1 MDKLSKNVV
10 LIGMPGCGKT
20 TIGKYISESLNIE
33 FCDVDEYIVERENK
47 SIPEI
52 FKNGEEY
59 FRKIESESVKEV
71 SSTYPKIISTGGG
84 VVKNYKNIEVLG
96 EKGIII
102 FINRPLED
110 IAEDVDIQNRP
121 LLKDGTEKL
130 YMLYN
135 QRYKLYKEYCDYEIL
150 NTNLQEC
157 TDKIISILKDRG

>member
-1 MDKLSKNVV
+1 MEKLSKNIV

-33 FCDVDEYIVERENK
+33 FCDVDEYIVKRENK
-47 SIPEI
+47 SITEI
-52 FKNGEEY
+52 FENGEEH

-84 VVKNYKNIEVLG
+84 VVKNYKNIEVLRK
-96 EKGIII
+96 KGIII
-102 FINRPLED
+102 FINRPLKD
-110 IAEDVDIQNRP
+110 ISDDVDIQNRP

-130 YMLYN
+130 YILYD

-157 TDKIISILKDRG
+157 TEKIISILKDRG